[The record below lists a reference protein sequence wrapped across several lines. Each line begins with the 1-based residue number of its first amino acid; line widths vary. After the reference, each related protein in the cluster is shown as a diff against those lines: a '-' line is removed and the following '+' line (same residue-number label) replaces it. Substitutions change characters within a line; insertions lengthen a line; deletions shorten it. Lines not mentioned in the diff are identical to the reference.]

1 MEIGGMRLRDA
12 ARDTV
17 FKKLPGN
24 ATHAQHTSS
33 TLALN
38 YQFYPKYFFLNHDLG
53 PDSIPPQSDPFNE
66 AESGGII
73 AITPSGEY
81 SMEFNSKGM
90 FRAICKS
97 QHTNPLFL
105 AAVSPLIIKLS
116 AACTELS

>member
-1 MEIGGMRLRDA
+1 MRLRDA

-24 ATHAQHTSS
+24 ATHAHHTSS

-38 YQFYPKYFFLNHDLG
+38 YQFFPKYLFLNHDLG

-105 AAVSPLIIKLS
+105 AAVSPLIMKLS